1 MCIRSLRRSIR
12 FGENKAG
19 SVVGLLKNVESGYSR
34 FVSARLSIGQRRCH
48 ECLHLIGLNFDVN
61 VNNQHAA
68 RIALRLTIERRNW
81 RLNSSSFFPSPPGAL
96 DAAEKTDNIE
106 RMAVAAATT
115 SSRRPSVPKKYGP
128 TRVERWV
135 FGLWTALVFA
145 FLYIPIL
152 LLIVFSF
159 NSSRLNIRWE
169 GFSLKWYA
177 ALLEN
182 RALLTAFQNSL
193 IVAAV
198 TTILAT
204 LLGTMG
210 AWMLYRYRFPFQRT
224 IGFLIFIPMVIPEVL
239 MGASLL
245 AEFVHLLKLP
255 LGYTTLIIAHTT
267 FCFPFVLVGIQA
279 RLHGLDPFLEE
290 AALDLGATPV
300 QAFRLIIVPYLTP
313 AIVAGALISFTLSLD
328 EYIVSVFT
336 TGPHSQTLP
345 LKVYGMA
352 KVGLNP
358 QLNALSTIFVI
369 ATVVLVLLS
378 ELLARRK
385 SS

>member
-1 MCIRSLRRSIR
+1 MAMAAPTTSTWRPTIPRRHR
-12 FGENKAG
+12 G
-19 SVVGLLKNVESGYSR
+19 
-34 FVSARLSIGQRRCH
+34 
-48 ECLHLIGLNFDVN
+48 
-61 VNNQHAA
+61 A
-68 RIALRLTIERRNW
+68 RIQGWI
-81 RLNSSSFFPSPPGAL
+81 
-96 DAAEKTDNIE
+96 
-106 RMAVAAATT
+106 
-115 SSRRPSVPKKYGP
+115 
-128 TRVERWV
+128 

-145 FLYIPIL
+145 FLYLPIL

-177 ALLEN
+177 ALVEN
-182 RALLTAFQNSL
+182 RTLLTAFQNSL
-193 IVAAV
+193 IVATV

-204 LLGTMG
+204 LLGTIG

-224 IGFLIFIPMVIPEVL
+224 IGFLIFIPMVMPEVL

-245 AEFVHLLKLP
+245 AEFVHLFRIP

-279 RLHGLDPFLEE
+279 RLQGLDPFLEE
-290 AALDLGATPV
+290 AALDLGATPA
-300 QAFRLIIVPYLTP
+300 QAFRLVIVPYLMP
-313 AIVAGALISFTLSLD
+313 SIVAGALMSFTLSLD

-336 TGPHSQTLP
+336 TGPQSQTLP

-369 ATVVLVLLS
+369 ATILLVLLS
-378 ELLARRK
+378 EFLTRRK
-385 SS
+385 TL